1 MLFGNKEKF
10 AIEFEVKEIYHDK
23 RFIGDGFFVVYI
35 DGFMYGRKEDDA
47 TSFGAIRGTL
57 RESHDSFF
65 HLKNPFF
72 HYKDFETCDKYYDCS
87 YRLVNR
93 YTEDN
98 LKDFRD
104 VYKIG
109 YEHNGER
116 FIVSWAQMEEAF
128 DDGSFVLQLNEGDS
142 VRLLGFKTSDDET
155 YNIENVH
162 GAIIQK
168 EKFSSIIQE
177 VIQELERYANM

>member
-47 TSFGAIRGTL
+47 TSFGCIRSTL
-57 RESHDSFF
+57 KYFDVLQSPS
-65 HLKNPFF
+65 KNPFNKYECYELCDKF
-72 HYKDFETCDKYYDCS
+72 YDTAYRMERRYKEEEIKDFIKEAEITYDKRENCLLDYW
-87 YRLVNR
+87 
-93 YTEDN
+93 TP
-98 LKDFRD
+98 
-104 VYKIG
+104 
-109 YEHNGER
+109 
-116 FIVSWAQMEEAF
+116 MEEAF